1 LLPTP
6 QINVHR
12 KTPPKVLQGLPIAI
26 RCFTK
31 IYISS
36 PKESQQNQRG
46 KRATIPRIPLVTKG
60 ENFRSRSGAS
70 SFHQDF
76 PLGR

>member
-31 IYISS
+31 IYLVPERVPAK
-36 PKESQQNQRG
+36 PKGQ
-46 KRATIPRIPLVTKG
+46 KATIPRIPLVTKG